1 MMVDPSNTDQTSFVE
16 SLDFHDD
23 QSSQGTA
30 RTPPADKENEKLT
43 TQRKKKTSPLI
54 ILLILLFSLFLTIM
68 ITTVVFIPRV
78 INPQTSFTPTPQT
91 EQNKSNLPEALT
103 KSIKALED
111 SVTLADPLTN
121 ELPFPPVNFQLHLQ

>member
-1 MMVDPSNTDQTSFVE
+1 MIDPSNTDQTSFVE

-30 RTPPADKENEKLT
+30 HTPPTDKEKEKLT
-43 TQRKKKTSPLI
+43 TLHKRKTSPLV
-54 ILLILLFSLFLTIM
+54 ILLILFFSLFLTIM
-68 ITTVVFIPRV
+68 ITMVVFIPN
-78 INPQTSFTPTPQT
+78 IANPQTSSTPTPQT
-91 EQNKSNLPEALT
+91 EQNKSNLPDALT